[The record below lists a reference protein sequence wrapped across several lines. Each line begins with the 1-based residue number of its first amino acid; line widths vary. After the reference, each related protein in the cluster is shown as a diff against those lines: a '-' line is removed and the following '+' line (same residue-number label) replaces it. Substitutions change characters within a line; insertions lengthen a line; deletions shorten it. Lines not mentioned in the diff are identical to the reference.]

1 MRSADAVEPPR
12 RGDAMSYETIQV
24 SDSNGVRTITL
35 NRPDEMNSVN
45 DRMTAELAKEL
56 RGVAKDKSIRC
67 VVLTGA
73 GRAFCVGQDLKEA
86 TSREG
91 QYDFGARLRSG
102 YHPVVT
108 QLAKMGVPTIASI
121 NGAAAGAGWSLALA
135 CDLRISSKA
144 AKFVA
149 AFSNIGLVPDS
160 GITWILPRL
169 VGYAKALEIAWLS
182 DPLSADSALQLG
194 LVHRVVDAESLAAT
208 TREIAEQIAKR
219 PTKGLMLTKQAMA
232 AGYGQD
238 LDAQLEYEA
247 QLQTIAGR
255 TKDYSEGVRAFI
267 EKRPPEF
274 TGE

>member
-1 MRSADAVEPPR
+1 M
-12 RGDAMSYETIQV
+12 GYETLQV

-35 NRPDEMNSVN
+35 NRPEEMNAVN
-45 DRMTAELAKEL
+45 DRMTSELAKEL
-56 RGVAKDKSIRC
+56 RGVAREKSVRC

-86 TSREG
+86 TGREG
-91 QYDFGARLRSG
+91 PYDFGARLRAG
-102 YHPVVT
+102 YNPVVAALT
-108 QLAKMGVPTIASI
+108 KLAVPTVAAI

-135 CDLRISSKA
+135 CDLRICSKS

-160 GITWILPRL
+160 GMTWILPRL

-182 DPLSADSALQLG
+182 DPITADSALQLG
-194 LVHRVVDAESLAAT
+194 LVHRVVEPDAVAASA
-208 TREIAEQIAKR
+208 RQIAEQLAKR
-219 PTKGLMLTKQAMA
+219 PTKGLILTRQAFA

-238 LDAQLEYEA
+238 MESQLEYEA

-267 EKRPPEF
+267 EKRTPEF